1 LSPPVLIFANPIAG
15 RGRGK
20 VVARRLE
27 KELRSVGIG
36 AQIFL
41 QPPAELSAADINRS
55 AIAAISIG
63 GDGTLRQVAS
73 LLLAGGENQPP
84 LLPLPMGTA
93 NLMAK
98 HLGLHGG
105 IDAVVDT
112 IRRQHVVRLD
122 AARANGE
129 LLLLV
134 AGVGFDGLVV
144 HLLDEMRKG
153 PITLISYVL
162 PTLLTLRDYK
172 FPAITVEVDG
182 STVARNLPA
191 VAFVGN
197 IREYGV
203 GAAILTEARSDDGL
217 LDICVLPCRDYRDL
231 AEILV
236 LLATEEHTKRD
247 GVIYLRGKSVHVHSN
262 QKIPI
267 QIDGEAAGFTPL
279 QVDILPA
286 AVPFLVPL

>member
-1 LSPPVLIFANPIAG
+1 MNEEVLIFANPIAG

-27 KELRSVGIG
+27 KELRSIGIG
-36 AQIFL
+36 VQIFL
-41 QPPAELSAADINRS
+41 QPPSELSAAAINRS

-63 GDGTLRQVAS
+63 GDGTLRQVAT
-73 LLLAGGENQPP
+73 LLMGNGETQPP

-105 IDAVVDT
+105 IDAVIDT
-112 IRRQHVVRLD
+112 IRRQHIVRLD
-122 AARANGE
+122 AARANGQ

-172 FPAITVEVDG
+172 FPPISVEVDG
-182 STVARNLPA
+182 STVARDLPA

-236 LLATEEHTKRD
+236 LLATEEHTRRD
-247 GVIYLRGKSVHVHSN
+247 GVVYLRGKSVHVHSN
-262 QKIPI
+262 QKLPI

-279 QVDILPA
+279 KVDILPA
-286 AVPFLVPL
+286 AIPFLVPT

>member
-1 LSPPVLIFANPIAG
+1 MNEEVLIFANPIAG

-27 KELRSVGIG
+27 RELRSIGIG

-41 QPPAELSAADINRS
+41 QPPSELSPASINRS

-73 LLLAGGENQPP
+73 LLLATGETQPP

-112 IRRQHVVRLD
+112 IRRQHIVRLD

-172 FPAITVEVDG
+172 FPPISVKVDG
-182 STVARNLPA
+182 STIARDLPA

-203 GAAILTEARSDDGL
+203 GAAILTEAKSDDGL

-262 QKIPI
+262 QNIPI

-279 QVDILPA
+279 QVDVMPA
-286 AVPFLVPL
+286 SVPFLIPT

>member
-1 LSPPVLIFANPIAG
+1 VNEEVLIFANPIAG

-27 KELRSVGIG
+27 RELRSVGIG

-41 QPPAELSAADINRS
+41 QPPSELSAASINRS

-73 LLLAGGENQPP
+73 LLLAAGETQPP

-98 HLGLHGG
+98 HLGVHGG
-105 IDAVVDT
+105 IDAVIDI

-172 FPAITVEVDG
+172 FPAISVEVDG

-217 LDICVLPCRDYRDL
+217 LDICVMPCRDYRDL

-236 LLATEEHTKRD
+236 LLATEEHTRRD
-247 GVIYLRGKSVHVHSN
+247 GAVYLRGKSVHIHST

-267 QIDGEAAGFTPL
+267 QIDGEAAGFMPL

-286 AVPFLVPL
+286 AVPFLIPA

>member
-1 LSPPVLIFANPIAG
+1 VKDEVLIFANPIAG

-27 KELRSVGIG
+27 RELRSIGIG

-41 QPPAELSAADINRS
+41 QPPSELSMASINRS
-55 AIAAISIG
+55 AIAAVSIG
-63 GDGTLRQVAS
+63 GDGTLRQVAT
-73 LLLAGGENQPP
+73 LLLAAGENQPP

-105 IDAVVDT
+105 IDAVIDT
-112 IRRQHVVRLD
+112 IRRQHIVRLD

-172 FPAITVEVDG
+172 FPAISVEVDG
-182 STVARNLPA
+182 STIARDLPA

-217 LDICVLPCRDYRDL
+217 LDICILPCRDYRDL

-247 GVIYLRGKSVHVHSN
+247 GVIYLRGKSIHIHSD
-262 QKIPI
+262 QKLPI

-279 QVDILPA
+279 QVDILSA
-286 AVPFLVPL
+286 AVPFLVPP

>member
-1 LSPPVLIFANPIAG
+1 VKDEVLIFANPIAG

-27 KELRSVGIG
+27 RELRSIGIG

-41 QPPAELSAADINRS
+41 QPPSELSAASINRS
-55 AIAAISIG
+55 AIAAVSIG
-63 GDGTLRQVAS
+63 GDGTLRQVAT
-73 LLLAGGENQPP
+73 LLLAAGENQPP

-105 IDAVVDT
+105 IDAVIDT
-112 IRRQHVVRLD
+112 IRRQHIVRLD

-172 FPAITVEVDG
+172 FPAISVEVDG
-182 STVARNLPA
+182 STIARDLPA

-217 LDICVLPCRDYRDL
+217 LDICILPCRDYRDL

-236 LLATEEHTKRD
+236 LLATEEHTTRD
-247 GVIYLRGKSVHVHSN
+247 GVIYLCGKSIHIHSD
-262 QKIPI
+262 QKLPI

-279 QVDILPA
+279 QVDILSA
-286 AVPFLVPL
+286 AVPFLVPP

>member
-1 LSPPVLIFANPIAG
+1 MNDEVLIFANPIAG

-27 KELRSVGIG
+27 RELRSIGIG

-41 QPPAELSAADINRS
+41 QPPSELSPAAINRS

-73 LLLAGGENQPP
+73 LLLAAGETQPP

-105 IDAVVDT
+105 LDAVIDT
-112 IRRQHVVRLD
+112 IRRQHIVRLD

-172 FPAITVEVDG
+172 FPPITVEVDG
-182 STVARNLPA
+182 LTIARDLPA
-191 VAFVGN
+191 VAFIGN

-217 LDICVLPCRDYRDL
+217 LDICILPCRDYRDL

-247 GVIYLRGKSVHVHSN
+247 GVIYLRGKSVHIHSN
-262 QKIPI
+262 QKLPI

-279 QVDILPA
+279 QVAILPA
-286 AVPFLVPL
+286 AVRFLVPT